1 MALII
6 PTTIADV
13 TDLAALSAALGPST
27 WAAVRALVPARTDAA
42 LVKEGNTVATPR
54 VDDDAL
60 RLLRGAAV
68 FLANAPASAR
78 ARVNLSPE
86 FIRAAAWSALQGH
99 NAWRAIATRAAQAG
113 TKDATRAVQAAAG
126 LTLARALRDQLA
138 ETLIRVGGTPAWQV
152 KVTAAVRPGATGLPE
167 ARADVALASL
177 AALGRTLLT
186 SRKADV
192 QQRIELYALTEAQL
206 AEAEAVAAQTA
217 VIAGKAKAPKAVTK
231 QAEVDLWDG
240 LNLAILEQVT
250 RAFARGSAVDPTV
263 PTLGFVSLRSR
274 VAAKGKKAPGSAG
287 KAPGSAS
294 PTSGATG

>member
-6 PTTIADV
+6 PTAIADV

-42 LVKEGNTVATPR
+42 LVKEGNTAGTPR
-54 VDDDAL
+54 IDDDAL
-60 RLLRGAAV
+60 RLLRGGAV

-99 NAWRAIATRAAQAG
+99 NAWRAPT
-113 TKDATRAVQAAAG
+113 
-126 LTLARALRDQLA
+126 
-138 ETLIRVGGTPAWQV
+138 W
-152 KVTAAVRPGATGLPE
+152 
-167 ARADVALASL
+167 
-177 AALGRTLLT
+177 RTLLT

-217 VIAGKAKAPKAVTK
+217 VIAGKAKSPKAVTK
-231 QAEVDLWDG
+231 QAEVYLWDG

-287 KAPGSAS
+287 KSPGSAS